1 MNLAKTKI
9 LLDKINRLYKSMSL
23 DEDNVAP
30 IEKDLMRDYVKQL
43 YETFLDNEE
52 RSVPVTPRRTTT
64 PKTTYTPPA
73 VVRKKVIAP
82 PPAVV
87 ETIPVVRR
95 TPPPPPV
102 VEEVPVVRITPPPPP
117 PPVVEAKPIIAVPP
131 PRPQKTA
138 PSYAVDPEHADLF
151 DVNVDSKEL
160 SEKLSQTRIND
171 LNNAMGLNE
180 RIFTVNELFGADN
193 SLYRNTIKDLNALP
207 SFEEAKAYL
216 SANVAEKFN
225 WTTKNKRNKAKI
237 FIKLV
242 RRVGSWQLA
251 VGSWQL
257 AVKKFKNN
265 SFGKEEKEKILR
277 CLGRYRT
284 GGL

>member
-43 YETFLDNEE
+43 YETFLIDEE

-64 PKTTYTPPA
+64 PRTTYTPPPA
-73 VVRKKVIAP
+73 VVRKKVVATP
-82 PPAVV
+82 PPVV
-87 ETIPVVRR
+87 ETVPVVR
-95 TPPPPPV
+95 TPPPPPPV
-102 VEEVPVVRITPPPPP
+102 IEDVPVVRAATPPP
-117 PPVVEAKPIIAVPP
+117 PPVVEAKPVIAVPP
-131 PRPQKTA
+131 PRPKKAVPT
-138 PSYAVDPEHADLF
+138 YAVDPEHADLF
-151 DVNVDSKEL
+151 DVNLDSKEL
-160 SEKLSQTRIND
+160 SEKLSQTRISD

-193 SLYRNTIKDLNALP
+193 SLYRNTVRDLNNLT

-225 WTTKNKRNKAKI
+225 WTQKSKRNKAKI

-242 RRVGSWQLA
+242 RR
-251 VGSWQL
+251 
-257 AVKKFKNN
+257 
-265 SFGKEEKEKILR
+265 
-277 CLGRYRT
+277 RY
-284 GGL
+284 L